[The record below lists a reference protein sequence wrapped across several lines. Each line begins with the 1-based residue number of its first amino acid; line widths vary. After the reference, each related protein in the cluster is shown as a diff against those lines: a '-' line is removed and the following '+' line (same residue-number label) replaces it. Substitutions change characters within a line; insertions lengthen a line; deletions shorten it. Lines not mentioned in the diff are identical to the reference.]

1 MIATN
6 LFELSLKSHF
16 SQVTITVK
24 EKELPS
30 AAAANAANDE
40 DKKLAEAS
48 GGGADAPP
56 VTPQQQQQTKS
67 MHLLDAHIIFEPLL
81 SSLGLMP
88 QQIQNLSLKN
98 LGSNI
103 SVLGSINEFR
113 VDIIESELG
122 GVSSSSSRRSKSKS
136 SSDADHTPSFLCE
149 GVYLQVDFKKVTD
162 INNLEGGGGQKGPSR
177 ESKMPPLYMTR
188 AQLKRHTS
196 SLVNFSID
204 VHFISQKVNMP
215 LLRLVNQIVTMH
227 QNAKE
232 TNEELKEMKPTTSSV
247 MAQSAAADTAS
258 AASSW
263 GNHRTHHEQFLHG
276 HKKSS
281 SGSSTSSNPLE
292 TSVDGDGAKLAAE
305 SSRRNMQTPSPSLV
319 LKSQMIRNR

>member
-1 MIATN
+1 MISVE
-6 LFELSLKSHF
+6 LFSDWNRSY
-16 SQVTITVK
+16 QVTITVK

-30 AAAANAANDE
+30 ASTAAANAASDDE
-40 DKKLAEAS
+40 KKLAETS

-122 GVSSSSSRRSKSKS
+122 GLSSSSRRSKSKS
-136 SSDADHTPSFLCE
+136 SSEADHTPSFLCE

-162 INNLEGGGGQKGPSR
+162 INNLEGGGQKGPSR

-247 MAQSAAADTAS
+247 MAQAAAADTAS

-292 TSVDGDGAKLAAE
+292 TSVDGDVVAQQQTAKPCKALFGMSSLAFACD
-305 SSRRNMQTPSPSLV
+305 
-319 LKSQMIRNR
+319 